1 MNEPR
6 KCRRLSL
13 MPAAITVGLMLLAT
27 SFSTHAVEAKVRAG
41 IESGETTWVGQQVGL
56 YVDIMTSGVRFGGQ
70 RIRLPEVPGA
80 LILEDAVTTV
90 RLNEQIDGESW
101 QVLRYI
107 YPMFVQREGQI
118 DIKSI
123 NAEFNVFETFTGQP
137 IAFDEASNEILLQV
151 KRPPGVA
158 DTRRLV
164 TTSDFSISV
173 SVTPESDSL
182 IVGDALTQIVTRR
195 ASDVSGMA
203 FAPIAVA
210 DVLGISAYP
219 KAPTVDDRHNRGE
232 LTGTRVDSVT
242 YVLEQAGEFE
252 IPETQLLWWN
262 PKSGQ
267 LNTETIPALSLTV
280 EANPILQSEQ
290 GANSL
295 PLQDGDGRRDSKQ
308 LIALALAA
316 IAVLI
321 LGSMFAPNYRR
332 WLAGR
337 RIEKQHSEPS
347 RFKILL
353 RACSNND
360 FTQAYNEYYRWLAVA
375 GDQQKALCGNKNL
388 ADELIRL
395 QNALVRQESDWRGRP
410 FAAAVR
416 KARQE
421 KSYGRSQTEC
431 DLLSLNPRPLIGDS
445 V

>member
-1 MNEPR
+1 
-6 KCRRLSL
+6 
-13 MPAAITVGLMLLAT
+13 MLLAT

-41 IESGETTWVGQQVGL
+41 IKSGETTWVGQQVGL
-56 YVDIMTSGVRFGGQ
+56 YVDIMTNGVRFGGQ

-101 QVLRYI
+101 QILRYI

-118 DIKSI
+118 EIKSI
-123 NAEFNVFETFTGQP
+123 NAKFNAFETFTGQA
-137 IAFDEASNEILLQV
+137 IAFEKASNKISLQV
-151 KRPPGVA
+151 KRPPGVT
-158 DTRRLV
+158 DTRMLV
-164 TTSDFSISV
+164 STSDFSISV
-173 SVTPESDSL
+173 TVAPESDSL
-182 IVGDALTQIVTRR
+182 IVGDALTQTVTRR

-210 DVLGISAYP
+210 DVSGIAAYP
-219 KAPTVDDRHNRGE
+219 KAPDVGDRHNRGE

-290 GANSL
+290 GANSA
-295 PLQDGDGRRDSKQ
+295 PLQDGDGRRNSKQ

-316 IAVLI
+316 IALLVI
-321 LGSMFAPNYRR
+321 GAIVAPNYRR
-332 WLAGR
+332 WLARR

-347 RFKILL
+347 RYRKLL

-360 FTQAYNEYYRWLAVA
+360 STQVYNEYYRWLATA
-375 GDQQKALCGNKNL
+375 GDQQKVICGNKTL

-421 KSYGRSQTEC
+421 KSHGRSQSES